1 VIREIGADIVLG
13 YRSAV
18 LWILRPGPLY
28 TNDKDWVP
36 GNRGCG
42 TEAAGIANT
51 PTEGYHCPSN
61 RAELGAFWVMSDVVL
76 EHLRKTFG
84 TVVALDDFTVRV
96 SAGELFFALGPSG
109 CGKTT
114 LLRCLAGFCEP
125 DSGKI
130 KFGQEEITALPAH
143 KRNTVMVFQSYALWP
158 HMTVEQN
165 VAFGLRVRR
174 VGRQQRRQAVR
185 GVLELVQMAEL
196 AGRKPHALSGG
207 QQQRV
212 ALARALVVHPR
223 CLLLDEPLSNL
234 DAKLR
239 LEMRGEIRRICK
251 QANVTT
257 IYVTH
262 DQSEA
267 LSIADRIAVLRNGR
281 LEQVGQP
288 RELYNRPTNRFV
300 AGFLGET
307 TFLEGSVI
315 GGDQGQVVVGTAM
328 GRLRGSSGDRTT
340 TTGDK
345 VVCSIRPESVR
356 LGRPPADAANRL
368 GAKIIRTSYL
378 GQMARHELLIGSTK
392 LIAFELNPQS
402 PGLAQHQEVQAWIDP
417 DDVVVLS

>member
-1 VIREIGADIVLG
+1 MIREIGADIVLG
-13 YRSAV
+13 YRCAA
-18 LWILRPGPLY
+18 WGILRPGRWY
-28 TNDKDWVP
+28 TNDKGWA
-36 GNRGCG
+36 GGKRGCG
-42 TEAAGIANT
+42 TDAAGIAIT
-51 PTEGYHCPSN
+51 PTEGYECARD
-61 RAELGAFWVMSDVVL
+61 RAELGAFLVMSDVGL

-96 SAGELFFALGPSG
+96 SEGELFFALGPSG

-114 LLRCLAGFCEP
+114 LLRCLAGFCEL

-130 KFGQEEITALPAH
+130 LFGQEEITTLPAH

-165 VAFGLRVRR
+165 VAFGLRVRG
-174 VGRQQRRQAVR
+174 VGRQQRRQAV
-185 GVLELVQMAEL
+185 GQVLALVQMADL

-212 ALARALVVHPR
+212 ALARALVVRPR

-239 LEMRGEIRRICK
+239 LEMRGEIRQICK

-267 LSIADRIAVLRNGR
+267 LSIADRIAVLRDGR
-281 LEQVGQP
+281 LEQVGRPQ
-288 RELYNRPTNRFV
+288 ELYNRPTNRFV

-315 GGDQGQVVVGTAM
+315 GGDQGQVVVGTSM
-328 GRLRGSSGDRTT
+328 GRLRGSSGDRTMAA
-340 TTGDK
+340 GDK

-356 LGRPPADAANRL
+356 LGRPPADAANRFS
-368 GAKIIRTSYL
+368 GKIIRTAYL
-378 GQMARHELLIGSTK
+378 GQVARHELLIGSTK
-392 LIAFELNPQS
+392 LMAFELNPQS
-402 PGLAQHQEVQAWIDP
+402 RGLVQHQEVRAWIDP
-417 DDVVVLS
+417 EDVVVLS